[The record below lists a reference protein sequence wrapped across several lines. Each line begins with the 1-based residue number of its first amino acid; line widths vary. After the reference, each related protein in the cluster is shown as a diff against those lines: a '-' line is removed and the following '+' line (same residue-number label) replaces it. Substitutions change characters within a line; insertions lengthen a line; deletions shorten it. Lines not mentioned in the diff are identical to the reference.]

1 MTAQEL
7 IKREVV
13 IMEKQLRD
21 YVEELLKDYDKLH
34 GLLWDMMVEAYTTK
48 QNYLNNYCLMVWED
62 GTIDT
67 RYMMQNEWF
76 RGEQEGTIYRVATIK
91 EWNCDEHDEWE
102 DEGDTLID
110 TAKRIMSEYRE
121 ETNDQIDH
129 IIEDAKFEFEHV
141 EEMW

>member
-21 YVEELLKDYDKLH
+21 YVSELLADESKLK
-34 GLLWDMMVEAYTTK
+34 GLLWDMMAEAYTTK
-48 QNYLNNYCLMVWED
+48 QNYLAQYRLMVWDD

-67 RYMMQNEWF
+67 RYMMQNQWY
-76 RGEQEGTIYRVATIK
+76 RGENEGTAYCVATIK
-91 EWNCDEHDEWE
+91 EWNNDEHDEWE

-110 TAKRIMSEYRE
+110 TAKRIMSEYSE
-121 ETNDQIDH
+121 ETSDQIKH
-129 IIEDAKFEFEHV
+129 IIELAKLDFDNEIED
-141 EEMW
+141 

>member
-34 GLLWDMMVEAYTTK
+34 GLLWDMMAEAYTTK
-48 QNYLNNYCLMVWED
+48 QNYLGKYCLMVWDD

-67 RYMMQNEWF
+67 HYFTGNEWF
-76 RGEQEGTIYRVATIK
+76 RGEDEGTIYRVATVK

-110 TAKRIMSEYRE
+110 TAKRIMNEYSE
-121 ETNDQIDH
+121 ETSDQIDH
-129 IIEDAKFEFEHV
+129 IIENAKFEFEHIAD
-141 EEMW
+141 